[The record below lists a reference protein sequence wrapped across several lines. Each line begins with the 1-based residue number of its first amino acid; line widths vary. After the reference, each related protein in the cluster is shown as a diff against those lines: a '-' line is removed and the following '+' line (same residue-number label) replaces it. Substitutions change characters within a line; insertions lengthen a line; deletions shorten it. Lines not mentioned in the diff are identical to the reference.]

1 MISRRGPILAGAC
14 LGVALCTLDATGAA
28 AQSSFRTYE
37 CADGAPF
44 VVAFYRY
51 DPNAH
56 VQIDGKAVELR
67 KRLSVRGERYAS
79 QGIDLRF
86 NKLGAVR
93 IKHARRPWANCREVK
108 Q

>member
-1 MISRRGPILAGAC
+1 MISRRGPIRAGVC
-14 LGVALCTLDATGAA
+14 LGTMLAAFGATAAA
-28 AQSSFRTYE
+28 AQSSFRTFE

-56 VQIDGKAVELR
+56 IHIDGKSIELR
-67 KRLSVRGERYAS
+67 KRLAVRGERYSS
-79 QGIDLRF
+79 QGVDLRI
-86 NKLGAVR
+86 NKFGAVR
-93 IKHARRPWANCREVK
+93 IKHARRPWTDCREVK

>member
-1 MISRRGPILAGAC
+1 MISRRGPILSGC
-14 LGVALCTLDATGAA
+14 LGGLLGILGATGAT

-56 VQIDGKAVELR
+56 IHIDGKSIELR
-67 KRLSVRGERYAS
+67 KRLAIGGQRYAS
-79 QGIDLRF
+79 QGVDLRF